1 MSMEVMIS
9 ILTAAASLAA
19 GGVAS
24 TELFRKI
31 IPALLKRP
39 TQQATFS
46 ERLAQLTANLTEASR
61 EVDGVL
67 AEMAQVSKDRAE
79 AVMMLETDLNA
90 MEGRERELKQ
100 RIETLEKTPLAVA
113 EHFAKLV
120 APGERRSAMRDYL
133 LFGAGV
139 VVSTV
144 IGIVVQIFVK

>member
-90 MEGRERELKQ
+90 MEGRE
-100 RIETLEKTPLAVA
+100 
-113 EHFAKLV
+113 
-120 APGERRSAMRDYL
+120 GS
-133 LFGAGV
+133 
-139 VVSTV
+139 
-144 IGIVVQIFVK
+144 

>member
-1 MSMEVMIS
+1 MSMDVLLS

-19 GGVAS
+19 GGLAS
-24 TELFRKI
+24 TEAFRKL
-31 IPALLKRP
+31 IPALLRRP
-39 TQQATFS
+39 TPQAMFS
-46 ERLAQLTANLTEASR
+46 ERLALLTAHLTEASR

-67 AEMAQVSKDRAE
+67 AELAQVSKDRVE
-79 AVMMLETDLNA
+79 AVRALEADLNA
-90 MEGRERELKQ
+90 MEGREEELKQ
-100 RIETLEKTPLAVA
+100 RIETLEKTPMAVA

-144 IGIVVQIFVK
+144 IGIVVQIFVR